1 MQASGLENKVIE
13 NIFNKFLRARDKWLE
28 FIDISFVPDEM
39 KEEYK
44 NIIEGKLSLLN
55 ILT

>member
-1 MQASGLENKVIE
+1 MKQ
-13 NIFNKFLRARDKWLE
+13 ARDKWLE
-28 FIDISFVPDEM
+28 FIDISFVPDDM